1 MTRFIMTPAGMT
13 GPTGTGMGT
22 ITAFSMNHATGTSAV
37 ITNDIGDNF
46 NLFRRIEMETTRRS
60 VLSKAFTAGVVTSV
74 AGMTGLLSMP
84 RSASAQERRYPK
96 IHSALEALR
105 SAREELHNAGEDF
118 HGHKDEAMKAVDE
131 AIRQL
136 ETVVEEH
143 PR

>member
-1 MTRFIMTPAGMT
+1 
-13 GPTGTGMGT
+13 
-22 ITAFSMNHATGTSAV
+22 MNHAIGTSAV

-74 AGMTGLLSMP
+74 AGMSGLLSMP
-84 RSASAQERRYPK
+84 RSASAQERREERRYPK